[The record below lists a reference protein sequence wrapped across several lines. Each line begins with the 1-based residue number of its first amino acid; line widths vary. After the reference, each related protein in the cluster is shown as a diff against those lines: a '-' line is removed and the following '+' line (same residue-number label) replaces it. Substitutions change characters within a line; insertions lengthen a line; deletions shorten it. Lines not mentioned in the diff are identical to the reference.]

1 MAFQVLGIANCVALL
16 LSVRQSTKGDEP
28 VLLVPLVR
36 TSDTLA
42 SQPFAIVL
50 TGKALIPTDCFETL
64 IGEFCSYFHIFCP
77 NVTAFFRADSDTLEF
92 MPTRSARGK
101 QSKAAEELFK
111 LANIQY
117 DTERSRMK

>member
-16 LSVRQSTKGDEP
+16 LSVRQSTKGDGP

-50 TGKALIPTDCFETL
+50 TGKALIPDCFEAL

-77 NVTAFFRADSDTLEF
+77 NVTAFFRAESDTLEF

-101 QSKAAEELFK
+101 QSKAAEDIFK

>member
-1 MAFQVLGIANCVALL
+1 MAFQVQGIANCVALL
-16 LSVRQSTKGDEP
+16 LSVRQSTKGDGP

-36 TSDTLA
+36 TLDTLD
-42 SQPFAIVL
+42 QPFAIVL
-50 TGKALIPTDCFETL
+50 TGKALSPDCFDAL

-77 NVTAFFRADSDTLEF
+77 NVTAFFRAESDTLEF

>member
-1 MAFQVLGIANCVALL
+1 MTFQKQGIANCVALL
-16 LSVRQSTKGDEP
+16 LSVRRTTKGDRP

-36 TSDTLA
+36 ILDTRDG
-42 SQPFAIVL
+42 PFVIVL
-50 TGKALIPTDCFETL
+50 TGNALSPDCFDAL

-77 NVTAFFRADSDTLEF
+77 NVTAFFPAESKTLDF